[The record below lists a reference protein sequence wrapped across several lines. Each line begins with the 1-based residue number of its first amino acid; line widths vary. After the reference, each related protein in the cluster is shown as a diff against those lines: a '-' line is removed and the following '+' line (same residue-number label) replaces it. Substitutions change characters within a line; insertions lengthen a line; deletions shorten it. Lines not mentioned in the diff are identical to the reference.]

1 MKTWAVAWVLAATL
15 AASPAGAETFGEAVS
30 FLKKRTTVVVLADAK
45 TGARVAVCP
54 DLQGR
59 VMTSAASGDPGSSFG
74 WINHELLASGQKDP
88 HFNAYGGEDRFWL
101 GPEGGQFALFFA
113 KGATFD
119 LAHWLTPAAI
129 DTEPYPVEEQ
139 NERRVSF
146 HKKMTLTN
154 YSGATFDVLLRRVVR
169 LLPEADA
176 WARVGQTPAAGV
188 RVVAFESENRISN
201 VGTNA
206 WRKETGLVSVWI
218 LGMFEPSP
226 TTTIVVPFKPGSE
239 ATLGPKVNDTY
250 FGKVPGDRLNVQEG
264 TLFFRGDGLYRAK
277 IGISPA
283 RARSTLGSY
292 DAKDSVLTIV
302 EFNRP
307 EGVTD
312 YVNSMWQIQERPYG
326 GDAVNS
332 YNDGPPEPG
341 QKPLGPFYELET
353 SSPAAALKP
362 GEALVHTHRT
372 MHFVGDRAT
381 LDKISRKMLGIG
393 LEAVTA
399 VFGGGRPQ

>member
-1 MKTWAVAWVLAATL
+1 MNRSAIVWVLAAAL
-15 AASPAGAETFGEAVS
+15 VPLVAGAETFGEAVS

-59 VMTSAASGDPGSSFG
+59 VMTSAASGDPGPSFG
-74 WINHELLASGQKDP
+74 WINHDLLASGKKDP

-119 LAHWLTPAAI
+119 LAHWFTPAAI

-139 NERRVSF
+139 SEGRVSF
-146 HKKMTLTN
+146 RKKMTLTN
-154 YSGATFDVLLRRVVR
+154 YSGTTFDVELMRIVR
-169 LLPEADA
+169 LLPETDA
-176 WARVGQTPAAGV
+176 WARVGQTPATGV
-188 RVVAFESENRISN
+188 RVVAFESENRI
-201 VGTNA
+201 TNA
-206 WRKETGLVSVWI
+206 GANPWRKETGLVSVWI
-218 LGMFEPSP
+218 LGMFQPSP

-239 ATLGPKVNDTY
+239 ATLGPTVNDTY

-264 TLFFRGDGLYRAK
+264 VLFFRGDGLYRAK
-277 IGISPA
+277 IGIPPA
-283 RARSTLGSY
+283 RARSVLGSY
-292 DAKDSVLTIV
+292 DAKGGVLTLV

-307 EGVTD
+307 DDATD
-312 YVNSMWQIQERPYG
+312 YVNSMWQIQDKPYG
-326 GDAVNS
+326 GDVVNS

-362 GEALVHTHRT
+362 GETLVHTHRT
-372 MHFVGDRAT
+372 MHFVGDSVA
-381 LDKISRKMLGIG
+381 LEKISRKTLGIG

-399 VFGGGRPQ
+399 AFGGGRPQ

>member
-1 MKTWAVAWVLAATL
+1 MKRLAAGFVLAAIL
-15 AASPAGAETFGEAVS
+15 APSGAGAETFGEAVS

-74 WINHELLASGQKDP
+74 WINHELLASGKKDP

-113 KGATFD
+113 KGAAFD

-129 DTEPYPVEEQ
+129 DTEPYPIEEQ
-139 NERRVSF
+139 TEQRVSF
-146 HKKMTLTN
+146 KKKMALTN
-154 YSGATFDVLLRRVVR
+154 YSGASFDIELRRVVR
-169 LLPEADA
+169 LLPESDA
-176 WARVGQTPAAGV
+176 WARVGLPPATGV
-188 RVVAFESENRISN
+188 RVVAFESENRI
-201 VGTNA
+201 TNA
-206 WRKETGLVSVWI
+206 GANPWRKETGLVSVWI

-226 TTTIVVPFKPGSE
+226 TTTIVVPFRPGSE

-250 FGKVPGDRLNVQEG
+250 FGKVPGDRLNVQESV
-264 TLFFRGDGLYRAK
+264 LYFRGDGLYRAK

-283 RARSTLGSY
+283 RAKSVLGSY

-302 EFNRP
+302 EFKLP
-307 EGVTD
+307 EGATN
-312 YVNSMWQIQERPYG
+312 YVNSMWKIQDKPYG

-372 MHFVGDRAT
+372 MHFVGDRVA
-381 LDKISRKMLGIG
+381 LDKISRKTFGVG
-393 LEAVTA
+393 LDAVTA
-399 VFGGGRPQ
+399 AFGGGRPQ